1 MKNILFLFLLF
12 ATSALAQ
19 KQNQI
24 EALLN
29 KELTKELK
37 LQRQDT
43 YYEADTLLIIQPYKI
58 ENNILSLTIQ
68 KKSNTDKTYIS
79 YRQEVALDKIMTVIK
94 DINVIFETEKDAVK
108 IYEINS
114 DGEVSYS
121 TYDLFFLQ
129 LSAEKNNEI
138 LADNLVKMFKKNGFT
153 IEKRVWYD

>member
-37 LQRQDT
+37 LQRHDS

-94 DINVIFETEKDAVK
+94 DINVVFETEKDAVK
-108 IYEINS
+108 IYDINS

>member
-24 EALLN
+24 ETLLN

-37 LQRQDT
+37 LQRQDS
-43 YYEADTLLIIQPYKI
+43 YYETDPLLIIQPYKI

-79 YRQEVALDKIMTVIK
+79 YRQEIALDKILTIIK